1 MIAKDK
7 ADLEKAKAVEASN
20 KDKVAKLVKEAED
33 YLAQHYDKDYYDK
46 VAASCAA
53 EKAIENEEYEK
64 VRATIKT
71 EHEQN
76 LKKLSAAEDI

>member
-33 YLAQHYDKDYYDK
+33 YLAQHYDKDYYEK

-53 EKAIENEEYEK
+53 EK
-64 VRATIKT
+64 R
-71 EHEQN
+71 
-76 LKKLSAAEDI
+76 LKMKSTKRYVPRSRQSMSRT

>member
-33 YLAQHYDKDYYDK
+33 YLAQHYDKD
-46 VAASCAA
+46 
-53 EKAIENEEYEK
+53 
-64 VRATIKT
+64 
-71 EHEQN
+71 
-76 LKKLSAAEDI
+76 